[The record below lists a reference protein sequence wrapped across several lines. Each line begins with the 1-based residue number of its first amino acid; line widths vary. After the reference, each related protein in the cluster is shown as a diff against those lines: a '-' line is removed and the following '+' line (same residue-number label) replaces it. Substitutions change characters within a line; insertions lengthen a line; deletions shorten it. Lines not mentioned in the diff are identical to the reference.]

1 MLYTVLWFFTGCS
14 VIGVTIGHKFDSS
27 RPPATVIEWEDMVTA
42 RLGTP
47 MMVLLRNGE
56 TVEGRFD
63 GFSDLPG

>member
-1 MLYTVLWFFTGCS
+1 
-14 VIGVTIGHKFDSS
+14 
-27 RPPATVIEWEDMVTA
+27 VTA